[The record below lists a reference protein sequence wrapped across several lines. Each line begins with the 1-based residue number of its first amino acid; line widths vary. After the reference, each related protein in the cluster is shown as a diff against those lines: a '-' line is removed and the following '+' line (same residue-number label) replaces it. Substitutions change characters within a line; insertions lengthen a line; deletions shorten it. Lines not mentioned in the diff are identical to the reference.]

1 VERRP
6 LEDLSKYSPW
16 PRRLLGLEG
25 WSAKPKSPEEI
36 EREFGREKWG
46 ALLARFE
53 AAPHAMLNEVD
64 AWASGDA
71 APGLASVGSD
81 LVLMTPAEAHRSY
94 VDYIAAAL
102 EPHLPA
108 SGLVE
113 LGCGYGSVVL
123 GLASK
128 PEFRGIPLFAA
139 DYTTT
144 GPNLASR
151 IAGNEGIE
159 LCVGHCDLRSDPL
172 TSLEVPAG
180 AVIFTAY
187 AAQYVETLSDGFVTG
202 LSKLL
207 PSVVVHVEPL
217 YEHCD
222 ESLLGLFR
230 RRYIEVNGYNRNLLT
245 NLHDHEASG
254 SLHIIRES
262 GPAFGPNPLLAASVI
277 AWAPAG

>member
-1 VERRP
+1 MERRP

-16 PRRLLGLEG
+16 PRRLLGLER
-25 WSAKPKSPEEI
+25 WSAKAKSAEEI

-46 ALLARFE
+46 ALLARFD
-53 AAPHAMLNEVD
+53 AAPHAKLDEVD
-64 AWASGDA
+64 TWAAGDA
-71 APGLASVGSD
+71 APSLASVGAD

-108 SGLVE
+108 SALVE
-113 LGCGYGSVVL
+113 LGCGYGSVIL
-123 GLASK
+123 GLATK
-128 PEFRGIPLFAA
+128 PEFRGIPLSAA
-139 DYTTT
+139 DCTAT

-151 IAGNEGIE
+151 IAANEGID
-159 LCVGHCDLRSDPL
+159 LRLGHCDLTTDPL
-172 TSLEVPAG
+172 TSLEIPEG

-187 AAQYVETLSDGFVTG
+187 AAQYVKTLGDRFVSG
-202 LSKLL
+202 LSRLAPK
-207 PSVVVHVEPL
+207 VVVHVEPL

-245 NLHDHEASG
+245 ILRDHEASG